1 MSVVVTQRVHE
12 AQLDR
17 LRSAGLDV
25 VGPLADGPP
34 PRAELLA
41 AARGAGALLTL
52 LTDRVDAE
60 LLDAA
65 PSLRVVANVAV
76 GYDNIDVAGAAAR
89 GVLVTNTP
97 GVLTEATADLAMGL
111 LLAVARRIPEADAA
125 VRDGRFPP
133 WGLFQELIGLD
144 VAGARLGIVGLGR
157 IGRAVARRAALG
169 FGMHVLYAGGAP
181 DPSDAWAGG
190 AEAVGFEE
198 LLARADFVSLHAP
211 LTPATRHLVDEAAL
225 RAMQPGAVLVNTARG
240 PLVDEAALARAL
252 SGGRIAGAGLD
263 VFEREP
269 EVEAALLASRRAV
282 LTPHLGSA
290 TARTRLRMCA
300 TAVDNVLA
308 VAAGSVP
315 PNLVA
320 HR

>member
-1 MSVVVTQRVHE
+1 
-12 AQLDR
+12 
-17 LRSAGLDV
+17 
-25 VGPLADGPP
+25 
-34 PRAELLA
+34 
-41 AARGAGALLTL
+41 
-52 LTDRVDAE
+52 
-60 LLDAA
+60 
-65 PSLRVVANVAV
+65 PSLRIVANVAV

-125 VRDGRFPP
+125 VRGGRFPP

-144 VAGARLGIVGLGR
+144 VAGACLGIVGLGR

-169 FGMHVLYAGGAP
+169 FGMRVVYAGGAP
-181 DPSDAWAGG
+181 DPSDAWAAG
-190 AEAVGFEE
+190 AERVGFGE

-252 SGGRIAGAGLD
+252 TGGWIAGAGLD

-308 VAAGSVP
+308 VAAGAVP

-320 HR
+320 HG